1 MVAWIAFVLFFV
13 ALGLGVVFV
22 AFRGGPRARPDRSGG
37 PSRGG
42 RRAIGI
48 GTGVVIILIG
58 IVVPGLVLASNSSD
72 PKGPGGVALTDAD
85 VEGRELFARNC
96 ATCHTLRAANA
107 VGLVGPDLDELRPPA
122 ALTLDAIAKGRARGQ
137 GQMPAGLLDG
147 EDAEHVAGFIEK
159 VAGR

>member
-1 MVAWIAFVLFFV
+1 MVAWIAFVLVFV

-22 AFRGGPRARPDRSGG
+22 AFRGGPRARTDRSGG

-42 RRAIGI
+42 RRAIGV

-58 IVVPGLVLASNSSD
+58 IVVPGLVLAANSSD
-72 PKGPGGVALTDAD
+72 EKAPGGVALSDAD
-85 VEGRELFARNC
+85 VEGRQFFARNC
-96 ATCHTLRAANA
+96 STCHSLRAANA

-122 ALTLDAIAKGRARGQ
+122 ALTVDAIAKGRARGQ

-147 EDAEHVAGFIEK
+147 ADARAVAGFIEK

>member
-42 RRAIGI
+42 RRAIGV
-48 GTGVVIILIG
+48 GAGVVIILIG

-72 PKGPGGVALTDAD
+72 PKGPGGVTLTDAD

-96 ATCHTLRAANA
+96 STCHTLRAANA